1 MVTYMTRTSA
11 RRAAG
16 FTLLDSLIAVV
27 VLATGIL
34 ALTLL
39 QTSMLRNAADARERS
54 IAMALAQNLLE
65 ESRSRANE
73 TQAGYQNLA
82 NQGTFASGA
91 CDYADAGALVPAGS
105 TGLQTD
111 FRYCVSVQRFRAS
124 GGSTFASVPVSGTGA
139 PTYGDIVEVPEFKQ
153 ITIDI
158 GWRKNDGTWGQLR
171 LGDALSGIPLA
182 ASNELKNRPISAGA
196 AQAPAQVKYDLNAL
210 TSNTNFIPIAV
221 GDGSGN
227 NVAATNPTPKVIG
240 GGIAETSFQV
250 FTYSGANGYANVQR
264 EIDTKIVGCSCTSRA
279 APSLLTPENSGSTT
293 ENFLTRPLRASY
305 WNGLRFSEPK
315 PATYPTTD
323 LIGQENSARVGLQSP
338 LCDVCCRDH
347 VDPVSVNY
355 TGNAGEQ
362 DDIPKFDPFRASH
375 DHYRDPSDSTTL
387 VSAAG
392 QNYPEVC
399 RVVRVDGVY
408 RVTQDPQ
415 LDHYAYLPMD
425 ANGSDYKVTGSTA
438 GYQQFVQ
445 SYMDARILPLT
456 GYDWATNRANVS
468 ALENANGLNSQVSS
482 AIDLYQ
488 SDRRYIQNRALLIDP
503 LSYAAKSN
511 MQNCIDQTGTGAPT
525 DLACALRHTSFSSIN
540 LTELTNWSVVR
551 TGSATT
557 DPITVVPK
565 NFSVSTP
572 TGAPV
577 AGQVRDKSGAVTNT
591 TADAVGTINR
601 FIATLADQ
609 VVQFYQ
615 ATPTTLTD
623 RQPYRYVGG
632 TRPSVKFT
640 VNVSNLDYFRTNS
653 GNSAAPYVGWKSS
666 TNLEDDCVRIAGTTS
681 FECDLFD
688 AANAASVTLVL
699 YNYYEQLSP
708 RNNGAVCGSGGSAQK
723 ADLPRCG
730 LHRPT
735 SIVPGTFTAPAWRT
749 SSTTG
754 LPSTDGSTYALGSVS
769 NGATYTVTFEAGT
782 TLEAT
787 FTCAAIT
794 NQPVLSF
801 QTDDCRRAV
810 Q

>member
-65 ESRSRANE
+65 EGRSRAAQ
-73 TQAGYQNLA
+73 TQANYQGLA
-82 NQGTFASGA
+82 TSGVFASGA
-91 CDYADAGALVPAGS
+91 CDYAAGGALVPPGA

-111 FRYCVSVQRFRAS
+111 FRYCVSVQRYRAT
-124 GGSTFASVPVSGTGA
+124 GSTFSAVATSGSGA
-139 PTYGDIVEVPEFKQ
+139 PTYGSLGVVPEFKQ

-171 LGDALSGIPLA
+171 LGDALSGIPLT
-182 ASNELKNRPISAGA
+182 ASNDLQNRPITAGA
-196 AQAPAQVKYDLNAL
+196 VQAPAQVKYDLNSL

-221 GDGSGN
+221 GDGTGN
-227 NVAATNPTPKVIG
+227 SVAATNPTPKVIG

-264 EIDTKIVGCSCTSRA
+264 EIDTKIVGCSCTSRN
-279 APSLLTPENSGSTT
+279 APNLLTPENSTTT
-293 ENFLTRPLRASY
+293 ETFLTRPLRASY
-305 WNGLRFSEPK
+305 WNGLRFSEPA

-323 LIGQENSARVGLQSP
+323 LIGQENSARVGQQSP

-347 VDPVSVNY
+347 EDPASVDY
-355 TGNAGEQ
+355 TGNSGEQ

-387 VSAAG
+387 VSVAG

-415 LDHYAYLPMD
+415 IDHYAYIPTD
-425 ANGSDYKVTGSTA
+425 GNGSDYKVTGSTA
-438 GYQQFVQ
+438 GYQAFVQ
-445 SYMDARILPLT
+445 SYMDARILPLS

-468 ALENANGLNSQVSS
+468 ALENSNGLNSQAAS
-482 AIDLYQ
+482 AIDVYQ

-503 LSYAAKSN
+503 LSYAAKQN
-511 MQNCIDQTGTGAPT
+511 MQNCIDQTGTGSPT
-525 DLACALRHTSFSSIN
+525 DLACALRHTSFSSVN

-551 TGSATT
+551 AGSATT

-577 AGQVRDKSGAVTNT
+577 AGQVRDKSGAVNNT
-591 TADAVGTINR
+591 SADAVGTVNR
-601 FIATLADQ
+601 FIATLADK

-615 ATPTTLTD
+615 ASATTLTD
-623 RQPYRYVGG
+623 RQSYRYVGG

-640 VNVSNLDYFRTNS
+640 VTVAGLSYFGNND
-653 GNSAAPYVGWKSS
+653 GNSAAPYIGWRSG
-666 TNLEDDCVRIAGTTS
+666 TGMEDDCVRITGTTS

-688 AANAASVTLVL
+688 STNAANVTLVL
-699 YNYYEQLSP
+699 FNYYTQARP
-708 RNNGAVCGSGGSAQK
+708 ANNGAVCGSGNNAQK
-723 ADLPRCG
+723 ADLPKCD
-730 LHRPT
+730 LYRPT
-735 SIVPGTFTAPAWRT
+735 SIVPGTFSAPAWRT

-754 LPSTDGSTYALGSVS
+754 LPSSDGATQALGSVA
-769 NGATYTVTFEAGT
+769 NGATYTVTFEAGA
-782 TLEAT
+782 TLSAT
-787 FTCAAIT
+787 FSCAPVT

-801 QTDDCRRAV
+801 QSSDCRRAV
-810 Q
+810 P